1 MSLPRLVRLPALLLV
16 AVLLSC
22 HRPGAG
28 GDGAQ
33 VEMKVIPQPPV
44 VGTAE
49 IEIFLRDEKGNPL
62 EATRVEI
69 EGNMTHPG
77 MTPTFWTAEP
87 QGSGRWVGQLEL
99 TMGGD
104 WLIEVDVVLDDGRR
118 IHRTLPL
125 PHVKPR

>member
-1 MSLPRLVRLPALLLV
+1 MRLPALLLV

-77 MTPTFWTAEP
+77 MTPTFGTAEP
-87 QGSGRWVGQLEL
+87 QGAVTATSRS
-99 TMGGD
+99 TRRSARSTASPSTGD
-104 WLIEVDVVLDDGRR
+104 QPVSARR
-118 IHRTLPL
+118 AT
-125 PHVKPR
+125 VAS